1 MPLFGPTPQPTQRQS
16 KLAGKQLAQKQ
27 TTQAHLSVAEIK
39 DGIVILKD
47 GSLRLIMMVSAINFD
62 LKSETEQ
69 NALIYAYQN
78 FLNSLNFPIQI
89 VVQSRRLDL
98 SEYLAKLQQQIPK
111 TANDLIRLHIQDYI
125 DFIQK
130 LLKLANIMDKKFYLV
145 IPYFPII
152 KKPTGF
158 IEKLATA
165 TSGKQPVIDLSH
177 FQEQKRELMQRAQVV
192 AQELASLGI
201 RAVQLNTQE
210 LIELL
215 YSVYNPEL
223 ATREKLASPEELQG
237 PVIESQ
243 K

>member
-1 MPLFGPTPQPTQRQS
+1 MPLFAPTPQPRHGLNRQ
-16 KLAGKQLAQKQ
+16 QLKQKQ
-27 TTQAHLSVAEIK
+27 TTQAHLPVAEVK
-39 DGIVILKD
+39 DGIVVLKD
-47 GSLRLIMMVSAINFD
+47 GSLRLVMMVSAINFD

-69 NALIYAYQN
+69 NALIYAFQN
-78 FLNSLNFPIQI
+78 FLNSLTFPIQI
-89 VVQSRRLDL
+89 IAQSRRLDL

-111 TANDLIRLHIQDYI
+111 TGNDLIRLHIQDYI

-145 IPYFPII
+145 IPYFVPV
-152 KKPTGF
+152 KKPACF
-158 IEKLATA
+158 LDKLVSSA
-165 TSGKQPVIDLSH
+165 SGKQPVIDLSK
-177 FQEQKRELMQRAQVV
+177 FAEQKRELMQRAQVV
-192 AQELASLGI
+192 AQELGSLGL

-223 ATREKLASPEELQG
+223 AMREKLASPEELAG
-237 PVIESQ
+237 PVVEQ

>member
-1 MPLFGPTPQPTQRQS
+1 MPFGIPQQPNQPS
-16 KLAGKQLAQKQ
+16 AGGQKPGQNVQQKQ
-27 TTQAHLSVAEIK
+27 TTQAHLPVAEVR
-39 DGIVILKD
+39 DGIVVLKN
-47 GSLRLIMMVSAINFD
+47 GSLRIIMMASAVNFD
-62 LKSETEQ
+62 LKSEAEQ

-78 FLNSLNFPIQI
+78 FINSLTFPVQI
-89 VVQSRRLDL
+89 VAQSRRLDL
-98 SEYLAKLQQQIPK
+98 SEYLTKLGQQIPK

-145 IPYFPII
+145 IPYYTEV
-152 KKPTGF
+152 KKPSTF
-158 IEKLATA
+158 FEKLSTA
-165 TSGKQPVIDLSH
+165 TSGKQPLIDLSR

-192 AQELASLGI
+192 AQSLGPMGI

-223 ATREKLASPEELQG
+223 ATRQKLTS
-237 PVIESQ
+237 ESAEGFSGT
-243 K
+243 